1 MSSLWLVAQ
10 AGPRPSPRC
19 TMFQLR
25 CLNSTSST
33 LHAQILPSSQGAWSS
48 LSASWKNTAS
58 PSRPNNS
65 HCPPCTSKSWVRW
78 HQLRKAWSMLT
89 ISCLRLKLPQRTS
102 SSPIASRYVRF
113 WPLRCKTSPPT
124 VWTKSVKTEE
134 WAVKCTNKKCAESDY
149 HLHGEKSAFRFAP
162 CKLCWPLCSGPAWHL
177 NSCQQR
183 AKITSLD
190 ILLFS
195 QKLLVTMA
203 DLPCASSMPY
213 ESLYHL
219 N

>member
-1 MSSLWLVAQ
+1 MS
-10 AGPRPSPRC
+10 
-19 TMFQLR
+19 QLR

-48 LSASWKNTAS
+48 LNASWKNTAS

-134 WAVKCTNKKCAESDY
+134 WAVKCTNKKCWERLS
-149 HLHGEKSAFRFAP
+149 SARWKVSFYVCTLQTVLATV
-162 CKLCWPLCSGPAWHL
+162 
-177 NSCQQR
+177 QR
-183 AKITSLD
+183 ACLTLEFLPTTGEDHFAWYFVILTKTTSDRNGWPPVCFEHALCVAVPLKLKKNKTKSD
-190 ILLFS
+190 IFY
-195 QKLLVTMA
+195 
-203 DLPCASSMPY
+203 SS
-213 ESLYHL
+213 
-219 N
+219 